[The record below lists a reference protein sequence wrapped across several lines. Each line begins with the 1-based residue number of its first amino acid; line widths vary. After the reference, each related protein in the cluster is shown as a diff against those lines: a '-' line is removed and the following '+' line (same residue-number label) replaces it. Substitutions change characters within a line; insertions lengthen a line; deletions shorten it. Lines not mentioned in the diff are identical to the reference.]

1 MFDLEGKDAAVTLA
15 VYQKEMGKPYTQ
27 TLKDFIT
34 ANAEKLS
41 EDDVLLLLIFAC
53 STAGCVQ
60 EAKRQASDIIKSV
73 PLH

>member
-1 MFDLEGKDAAVTLA
+1 MFDLEGKEAAVTLA
-15 VYQKEMGKPYTQ
+15 VYQKETGTPYTQ

-41 EDDVLLLLIFAC
+41 EDDALLLLIFAC
-53 STAGCVQ
+53 STAGCIQ
-60 EAKRQASDIIKSV
+60 EAKRQAADILKSV

>member
-1 MFDLEGKDAAVTLA
+1 MFDLEGKEAAVTLA

-41 EDDVLLLLIFAC
+41 EDDALLLLIFAC
-53 STAGCVQ
+53 SVPACVQ
-60 EAKRQASDIIKSV
+60 EANRQAADIINRV
-73 PLH
+73 GLQ

>member
-34 ANAEKLS
+34 ANAEKRACQENCVNGYVRISRL
-41 EDDVLLLLIFAC
+41 EPVCQIVWQIDLLLKPNF
-53 STAGCVQ
+53 
-60 EAKRQASDIIKSV
+60 
-73 PLH
+73 

>member
-1 MFDLEGKDAAVTLA
+1 MFDLEGKEAAVTLA

-27 TLKDFIT
+27 MLKDFIT

-41 EDDVLLLLIFAC
+41 EDDALLLLIFAC

-60 EAKRQASDIIKSV
+60 EAKRQAADIINRTKQ
-73 PLH
+73 